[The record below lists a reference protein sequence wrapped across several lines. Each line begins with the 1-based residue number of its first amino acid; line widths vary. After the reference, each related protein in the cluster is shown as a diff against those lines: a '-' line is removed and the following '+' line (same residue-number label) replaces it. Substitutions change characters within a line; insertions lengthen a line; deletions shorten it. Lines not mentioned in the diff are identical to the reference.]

1 MSGSAQAH
9 VCINSENGLEVL
21 MNTMYLKSSF
31 SGLQRM
37 IAVTLIPAFLLS
49 TVAAQNPASQS
60 ASSSA
65 QGNFRIRVETELVL
79 VNVVA
84 RDKQGKPIQDLKA
97 EDFTL
102 LEDGKSQHITSFD
115 AEDLDTTPATTTASA
130 GAAQQSI
137 TGQPVAPAKPLRS
150 EEHTSELQSL

>member
-37 IAVTLIPAFLLS
+37 IAVTLIPAYLLS

-60 ASSSA
+60 PSSSP
-65 QGNFRIRVETELVL
+65 QMNFRIKVENELVL
-79 VNVVA
+79 VNKLVHY
-84 RDKQGKPIQDLKA
+84 KHGKPIHYLKIK
-97 EDFTL
+97 DFTL
-102 LEDGKSQHITSFD
+102 LED
-115 AEDLDTTPATTTASA
+115 
-130 GAAQQSI
+130 
-137 TGQPVAPAKPLRS
+137 
-150 EEHTSELQSL
+150 

>member
-1 MSGSAQAH
+1 
-9 VCINSENGLEVL
+9 

-49 TVAAQNPASQS
+49 TVAAQNPASQP
-60 ASSSA
+60 ASSPA

-84 RDKQGKPIQDLKA
+84 RDKQGKPKGRG
-97 EDFTL
+97 T
-102 LEDGKSQHITSFD
+102 
-115 AEDLDTTPATTTASA
+115 
-130 GAAQQSI
+130 
-137 TGQPVAPAKPLRS
+137 R
-150 EEHTSELQSL
+150 

>member
-9 VCINSENGLEVL
+9 ICINSENGLEIL
-21 MNTMYLKSSF
+21 MNIMFLKSSF

-49 TVAAQNPASQS
+49 TIAAQNPTPQPAP
-60 ASSSA
+60 

-84 RDKQGKPIQDLKA
+84 RDKQGKPIQDLEA
-97 EDFTL
+97 VDFTL
-102 LEDGKSQHITSFD
+102 L
-115 AEDLDTTPATTTASA
+115 
-130 GAAQQSI
+130 
-137 TGQPVAPAKPLRS
+137 
-150 EEHTSELQSL
+150 